1 MRSHLLTGTTTE
13 RYRTPVTDQA
23 ERVAARTATA
33 SPPHA
38 ATVAAAA
45 TVADAVDLDTPL
57 PDTAAA
63 LDELDRLCPPAA
75 VSPGHPR
82 HLAHLAAP
90 ALLPAG
96 PDGPSPWDDRSAG
109 VAHLERR
116 LVDWAAG
123 RLGLGPAADG
133 LFAAD
138 SAQADLQALLLAR
151 EAAGP
156 GTHRL
161 RVLVPAADHARA
173 RAAARL
179 LGLGPDAVVTVP
191 TDRGGR
197 LQTVALAR
205 ELERCAREGLVPLAV
220 MATAGT
226 AGSGS
231 VDPLAHLA
239 DLCAHHGVRLHVR
252 VAYGCGLLA
261 SRTRRHLLDG
271 IERADS
277 VTVDFP
283 TSYARPASP
292 AALLVRDGA
301 ALRPAAAE
309 YPGPWRAPHE
319 PGPRHADSPVRTAGA
334 PAVVSLWLALR
345 TLGPDALGDRFD
357 ACCDLAARGFDL
369 VAADPRFAVT
379 VEPQL
384 CTLVFRHIP
393 AAIRTPAD
401 IDRANLYARKALCA
415 SGAAAVAGT
424 VVGDRQYLR
433 LTPLNPG
440 TTTADL
446 AAVLDLIAHH
456 AEQYLGDRLVR
467 AS

>member
-13 RYRTPVTDQA
+13 RYRTPVTDGA

-33 SPPHA
+33 SPPP
-38 ATVAAAA
+38 
-45 TVADAVDLDTPL
+45 ADAVDLDTPL
-57 PDTAAA
+57 RDTAAA

-75 VSPGHPR
+75 LSPGHPR
-82 HLAHLAAP
+82 HLAHHADP
-90 ALLPAG
+90 ALLPAVPG
-96 PDGPSPWDDRSAG
+96 TSSPGPWDDRSAG
-109 VAHLERR
+109 VPHLERR

-133 LFAAD
+133 LLAAD

-151 EAAGP
+151 EAAGAGP
-156 GTHRL
+156 GSGRPRL
-161 RVLVPAADHARA
+161 FVTAADHARA

-205 ELERCAREGLVPLAV
+205 ELERCAREDLVPLAV

-226 AGSGS
+226 AGTGS

-239 DLCAHHGVRLHVR
+239 DLCQHHGVHLHVR

-283 TSYARPASP
+283 TAYAGPASP

-309 YPGPWRAPHE
+309 HPGLRRTARE
-319 PGPRHADSPVRTAGA
+319 PGPRHADTPVRTAGA
-334 PAVVSLWLALR
+334 HAVVSLWLTLR
-345 TLGPDALGDRFD
+345 VLGADAAGDRFD
-357 ACCDLAARGFDL
+357 ASCDLAARGFDL

-384 CTLVFRHIP
+384 CTLVFRYIP

-433 LTPLNPG
+433 VTPLHPG